1 MILLLIFVLKF
12 SHRHPPHQYQQEI
25 WVRLK
30 LRLNLYVSE
39 GFTNMHINIQWYTGF
54 KRILKS
60 LKGVCVNN
68 CHDDNVKDLDKEQLM
83 TIIMQTDICMVLI
96 NDMVKKNY
104 YDDDKFSCVISDL
117 LCKGTPPEKKNVFFR
132 ALPKLPPPP
141 ISGNLYI
148 FFRTSKPMTEKT
160 PIIIMTVQW

>member
-1 MILLLIFVLKF
+1 M
-12 SHRHPPHQYQQEI
+12 
-25 WVRLK
+25 
-30 LRLNLYVSE
+30 YVSE

-117 LCKGTPPEKKNVFFR
+117 LYESN
-132 ALPKLPPPP
+132 A
-141 ISGNLYI
+141 IAIDDDDNDYDY
-148 FFRTSKPMTEKT
+148 
-160 PIIIMTVQW
+160 

>member
-1 MILLLIFVLKF
+1 MIAIFSECCITIFYECFLTKSIECFMILLLIFVLKF

-117 LCKGTPPEKKNVFFR
+117 LCNESNCD
-132 ALPKLPPPP
+132 
-141 ISGNLYI
+141 
-148 FFRTSKPMTEKT
+148 
-160 PIIIMTVQW
+160 WWWW